1 MGKLEKIID
10 PPARAALAGHIADRD
25 AKADA
30 VVRAKASAARANEMV
45 AEAERHAET
54 VKAVLASVRTGH
66 EARLRQAAEGG
77 GVAGA
82 AISSREARFA
92 EIDATDELEA
102 ARKVLLDCMSA
113 LAEAEEDARRA
124 RARVEAAAGAV
135 LAGEGRSAHR

>member
-66 EARLRQAAEGG
+66 ESSAGG
-77 GVAGA
+77 RGRR
-82 AISSREARFA
+82 SRWRGNLVSRGPLCR
-92 EIDATDELEA
+92 D
-102 ARKVLLDCMSA
+102 
-113 LAEAEEDARRA
+113 RRD
-124 RARVEAAAGAV
+124 
-135 LAGEGRSAHR
+135 